1 MRYFRGK
8 PLGLATLVL
17 TALMILFSCIPFVSA
32 QVKAEGSSVH
42 NVIVL
47 PLKGTV
53 NPVMESFLFR
63 ALEEAEQL
71 SPEAII
77 IEMDTPGGELGSAGN
92 ISQRIISSPVR
103 TIMFVEGNAA
113 SAGSYLALSANEI
126 AMTPGSAIGSAALV
140 DGAHNYVNDPKLVAM
155 WVSKMKAVA
164 QKNGRDPLVAQAM
177 ADLQGT
183 YEIKELG
190 RTIPS
195 GEVLSLSSEDARKA
209 GYAEYVASN
218 TADLL
223 KQLKLDQANLVQIE
237 PSTSEKIAAFVV
249 HPGIATLLLFLGI
262 AGVAIELF
270 VPGFGVPGILGIA
283 GFGLYF
289 FGHYIA
295 GLAGVETIVLFII
308 GLILLALELFIP
320 SFGILGILGSLSLIT
335 GVVRAANDTA
345 DALMSLG
352 IAFAAA
358 LVVVIIVVRVFKH
371 RGIWNKFILRD
382 SLTADEGYVS
392 NMNHTELL
400 GKTGRALTT
409 LRPSG
414 TALIEDIKYDVVTD
428 GGFISRDEEIEV
440 VQVEGVRIVVRSLTK
455 D

>member
-17 TALMILFSCIPFVSA
+17 TAIMLLFSCIPFVSA
-32 QVKAEGSSVH
+32 QVKAEGSSAH

-63 ALEEAEQL
+63 ALDEAEQL

-77 IEMDTPGGELGSAGN
+77 IEMDTPGGQLESAGN

-177 ADLQGT
+177 ADLQGA

-237 PSTSEKIAAFVV
+237 PSTSEQIAAFVV

-283 GFGLYF
+283 GFCLYF

-382 SLTADEGYVS
+382 SLTTDEGYVS
-392 NMNHTELL
+392 NINHTELL

-414 TALIEDIKYDVVTD
+414 TALIGDIKYDVVTD

-440 VQVEGVRIVVRSLTK
+440 VEVEGVRIVVRSLTK

>member
-1 MRYFRGK
+1 M
-8 PLGLATLVL
+8 
-17 TALMILFSCIPFVSA
+17 
-32 QVKAEGSSVH
+32 
-42 NVIVL
+42 
-47 PLKGTV
+47 
-53 NPVMESFLFR
+53 
-63 ALEEAEQL
+63 
-71 SPEAII
+71 
-77 IEMDTPGGELGSAGN
+77 
-92 ISQRIISSPVR
+92 
-103 TIMFVEGNAA
+103 
-113 SAGSYLALSANEI
+113 
-126 AMTPGSAIGSAALV
+126 
-140 DGAHNYVNDPKLVAM
+140 
-155 WVSKMKAVA
+155 
-164 QKNGRDPLVAQAM
+164 
-177 ADLQGT
+177 
-183 YEIKELG
+183 
-190 RTIPS
+190 PS

-223 KQLKLDQANLVQIE
+223 RQLKLDQANLVQIE
-237 PSTSEKIAAFVV
+237 PSTSEQIAAFVV

-283 GFGLYF
+283 GFVLYF

-382 SLTADEGYVS
+382 SLTTDEGYVS
-392 NMNHTELL
+392 NINHTELL

-414 TALIEDIKYDVVTD
+414 TALIGDIKYDVVTD

-440 VQVEGVRIVVRSLTK
+440 VEVEGVRIVVRSLTK